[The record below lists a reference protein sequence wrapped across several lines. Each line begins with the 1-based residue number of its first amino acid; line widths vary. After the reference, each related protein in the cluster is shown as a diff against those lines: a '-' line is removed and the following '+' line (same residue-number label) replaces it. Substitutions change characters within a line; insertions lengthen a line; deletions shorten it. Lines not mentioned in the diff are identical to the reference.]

1 MNKIICQKCGSEY
14 ARISNFD
21 AGICDSCRTKN
32 ELKIYQAL
40 PKVFQT
46 FGIIC
51 IGMFLPLVIVPMI
64 GGMEGGYYILS
75 RRKTMLRATPFALL
89 MLNLGNTLLMIIF
102 FSLST
107 YFKQKYTRLKEN
119 HSELL
124 EKDI

>member
-1 MNKIICQKCGSEY
+1 M
-14 ARISNFD
+14 
-21 AGICDSCRTKN
+21 N
-32 ELKIYQAL
+32 ELKVYEVL
-40 PKVFQT
+40 PTVFQT

-51 IGMFLPLVIVPMI
+51 IGMFLPLLIVPLIM
-64 GGMEGGYYILS
+64 GTEGGYYILS

-89 MLNLGNTLLMIIF
+89 MLNLVNTVLIIIF

-107 YFKQKYTRLKEN
+107 YFKQKYTRLKEK